1 MTMSTKEYLE
11 LEIVQAERAFR
22 VGLITLTIICA
33 VLIAYFQWMKVQVRE
48 ITNPS
53 NMATL
58 AVSEVRRQLPGA
70 RDALEQQLKLA
81 TPEIIRYVA
90 NRVLNESVPMMRRGV
105 EALFREYSREI
116 THFGV
121 EASAKI
127 FESLV
132 KENKDELKA
141 RASIAS
147 GLFTSDNFVREFD
160 RVIQTE
166 LGKRLT
172 DTPTESASFMLS
184 RSLVALNN
192 INARLQ
198 QMASSKNMTR
208 HDELGRKLI
217 TTWWTL
223 LQKVEVENS
232 ESEKLMKRKIM
243 KTPHDLMED

>member
-1 MTMSTKEYLE
+1 MTMTAKDYLE
-11 LEIVQAERAFR
+11 LETAQAERSFR
-22 VGLITLTIICA
+22 VGLITLALIG
-33 VLIAYFQWMKVQVRE
+33 VMLIAYFQWLKVQVRE
-48 ITNPS
+48 ITNPT

-70 RDALEQQLKLA
+70 RDALEQQLKIA

-90 NRVLNESVPMMRRGV
+90 DRVLNESVPMMRQGV
-105 EALFREYSREI
+105 EALFRQYSREI

-121 EASAKI
+121 EASAKV

-132 KENKDELKA
+132 KDNKDELKA
-141 RASIAS
+141 RASIAP
-147 GLFTSDNFVREFD
+147 GQFTSDNFVTELD
-160 RVIQTE
+160 RVIQNE
-166 LGKRLT
+166 LGRRLT
-172 DTPTESASFMLS
+172 DTPTESASFMMS

-198 QMASSKNMTR
+198 QIASTKNMSR

-223 LQKVEVENS
+223 LQRPEVENS
-232 ESEKLMKRKIM
+232 QAEKLMKRKIV
-243 KTPHDLMED
+243 KTKHDLEED